1 VSIDNPGQELKA
13 NMTANAEVIL
23 EERPNALIVPE
34 AAVTYDAQKNA
45 TVDVADAGAASGR
58 RTVPV
63 KLGIGNGTRTEVR
76 EGVKAG
82 DKVVLPG

>member
-1 VSIDNPGQELKA
+1 MMIRPG
-13 NMTANAEVIL
+13 
-23 EERPNALIVPE
+23 PNSLIVPE

-45 TVDVADAGAASGR
+45 TVEIADPGAPGGH

-76 EGVKAG
+76 EGLEAG